1 VDKNNGNFFWYNLK
15 DEHSFWMSAED
26 QKAHRRVIAQGLDNT
41 EEDSIKQ
48 PSHIPPPSNGR
59 SHKGKNGS
67 GGNNEGGCGIEVDTD
82 GSAVLSY
89 KELRKIKKSH

>member
-1 VDKNNGNFFWYNLK
+1 
-15 DEHSFWMSAED
+15 MSAED
-26 QKAHRRVIAQGLDNT
+26 QEAHRRVIAQGLDNT

-48 PSHIPPPSNGR
+48 PSHIPPSNDR
-59 SHKGKNGS
+59 SQKGNNGS